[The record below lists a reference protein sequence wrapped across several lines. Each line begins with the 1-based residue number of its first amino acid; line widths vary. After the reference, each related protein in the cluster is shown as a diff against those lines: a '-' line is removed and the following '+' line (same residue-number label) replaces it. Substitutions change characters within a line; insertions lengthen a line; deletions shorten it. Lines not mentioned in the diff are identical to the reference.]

1 MTFTELVNQNKP
13 VLIDFYADWC
23 GPCKIISP
31 ILEDLKS
38 ELGEEINIVK
48 IDVDKN
54 LSIATKFHVR
64 SVPTLMLFQAGKM
77 LWRQSGVVRKEE
89 LINIFKSRK
98 IHV

>member
-23 GPCKIISP
+23 GPCKIMSP

-54 LSIATKFHVR
+54 LSIATKFLVR